1 MVLDNLDD
9 LEEDV
14 EDTTF
19 DIGGRRTISSGTA
32 GSRWPSSTCRW
43 FVV

>member
-19 DIGGRRTISSGTA
+19 DIGGRKVALEDVERAYGALAQAKDIA
-32 GSRWPSSTCRW
+32 
-43 FVV
+43 